1 MCKFKGRSSMR
12 QYIKNKPIKGALNI
26 GIDVTVK
33 QVTSINQNCTKG
45 EKKKGN

>member
-1 MCKFKGRSSMR
+1 MK

-33 QVTSINQNCTKG
+33 QVTSIN
-45 EKKKGN
+45 